1 MLNMTNLS
9 TAIGI
14 LVLCF
19 GLAGCA
25 AAPKLGKADTTGF
38 DAANA
43 TVLVEY
49 TLDISPLD
57 ELDAEEIAE
66 QRSIRYEEIK
76 QVLQSHGF
84 NPVSSGMANFRVRVA
99 EGVAKDITGEWTGAA
114 GATTVL
120 ITLGVVPA
128 VFSYSANINY
138 ELWAGQELI
147 HSIETPAQWDEAVGL
162 ISFSST
168 LSGTDAAKSKARTEA
183 HDSVVRLWIEQ
194 GSFE

>member
-1 MLNMTNLS
+1 MTYLS
-9 TAIGI
+9 TAVLALI
-14 LVLCF
+14 LCS

-49 TLDISPLD
+49 AVDISPDD

-66 QRSIRYEEIK
+66 QRSIRYEEVK
-76 QVLQSHGF
+76 QVLQAHGF
-84 NPVSSGMANFRVRVA
+84 SPVTSGDANFRIKLK
-99 EGVAKDITGEWTGAA
+99 EGVAKDITGEWAGAA

-120 ITLGVVPA
+120 FTLGVVPA
-128 VFSYSANINY
+128 VFSYSANIQY

-147 HSIETPAQWDEAVGL
+147 HSIATPAQWDEAVGL

-168 LSGTDAAKSKARTEA
+168 LSGTDAARSKARTET

>member
-1 MLNMTNLS
+1 MTYLS
-9 TAIGI
+9 ATVLAFT
-14 LVLCF
+14 LCF
-19 GLAGCA
+19 GLVGCA
-25 AAPKLGKADTTGF
+25 AAPKLGKADTSGF
-38 DAANA
+38 EAANA

-49 TLDISPLD
+49 AVDISPDD
-57 ELDAEEIAE
+57 ELDAEEITE

-76 QVLQSHGF
+76 QVLQTHGF
-84 NPVSSGMANFRVRVA
+84 NPVTSGDANFRIKVT
-99 EGVAKDITGEWTGAA
+99 ESVAKDITGEWAGAA

-120 ITLGVVPA
+120 FTLGVVPA
-128 VFSYSANINY
+128 VFSYSANIRY
-138 ELWAGQELI
+138 ELWVGQELI

>member
-1 MLNMTNLS
+1 MTYLS
-9 TAIGI
+9 TA
-14 LVLCF
+14 VLALTLCS

-43 TVLVEY
+43 TVVVEY
-49 TLDISPLD
+49 AVDISPDD

-66 QRSIRYEEIK
+66 QRSIRYEEVK
-76 QVLQSHGF
+76 QVMQAHGF
-84 NPVSSGMANFRVRVA
+84 SPVTNGDANFRIKLK

-120 ITLGVVPA
+120 FTLGVVPA
-128 VFSYSANINY
+128 VFSYSSRIHY
-138 ELWAGQELI
+138 ELWAGQELL
-147 HSIETPAQWDEAVGL
+147 HSIETPAEWDEAVGL
-162 ISFSST
+162 ISLSST

-183 HDSVVRLWIEQ
+183 HDSVIRLWIDQ

>member
-1 MLNMTNLS
+1 MTYLS
-9 TAIGI
+9 TTVLALTLCLA
-14 LVLCF
+14 LV
-19 GLAGCA
+19 GCA
-25 AAPKLGKADTTGF
+25 AAPKLGKADTSGF

-49 TLDISPLD
+49 AVDISPLD

-66 QRSIRYEEIK
+66 QRSIRYEEMK

-84 NPVSSGMANFRVRVA
+84 NPVSTGLANFRVRVT

-120 ITLGVVPA
+120 FTLGVVPA
-128 VFSYSANINY
+128 VFSYSAHIQY

-183 HDSVVRLWIEQ
+183 HDSVVRLWIDQ

>member
-1 MLNMTNLS
+1 MTYLS
-9 TAIGI
+9 TAA
-14 LVLCF
+14 LVLTLCS

-49 TLDISPLD
+49 AVDISPDD

-66 QRSIRYEEIK
+66 QRSIRYEEVK
-76 QVLQSHGF
+76 QVLQAHGF

-114 GATTVL
+114 GSTAML

-128 VFSYSANINY
+128 VFRYSAHISY
-138 ELWAGQELI
+138 ELWSGQELI

-168 LSGTDAAKSKARTEA
+168 LSGTDAAKSKARTET

>member
-1 MLNMTNLS
+1 MLVCLWLT
-9 TAIGI
+9 
-14 LVLCF
+14 
-19 GLAGCA
+19 GCA
-25 AAPKLGKADTTGF
+25 APPKLGKADTTGF

-49 TLDISPLD
+49 TVDISPLD

-66 QRSIRYEEIK
+66 QRSIRYEEIN

-84 NPVSSGMANFRVRVA
+84 NPVSSGMANFRVRVN
-99 EGVAKDITGEWTGAA
+99 EGVAKDVTGEWTGAA

-128 VFSYSANINY
+128 VFSYSSHIQY
-138 ELWAGQELI
+138 ELWAGQELV
-147 HSIETPAQWDEAVGL
+147 HSIATPAQWDEAVGL

-168 LSGTDAAKSKARTEA
+168 LSGTDAAKSKARTET